1 MNRIDGKIAVIT
13 GGTQGLGAAIAGLF
27 AEAGAAGIA
36 IVGRDRGKGE
46 ERARAITEAT
56 GVPVRMIAADLGSRL
71 IDNQSQNK
79 TVAARAMADRKT
91 FGHLS

>member
-1 MNRIDGKIAVIT
+1 MPTDDSVDPIWELTAFIFATYSGSNS
-13 GGTQGLGAAIAGLF
+13 AIN
-27 AEAGAAGIA
+27 
-36 IVGRDRGKGE
+36 
-46 ERARAITEAT
+46 
-56 GVPVRMIAADLGSRL
+56 LGSRL